1 MKNAIAFLLVCST
14 TVTVFA
20 QEPPYVYQQFGYF
33 PPTNEAGTLSEDQ
46 KAVLS
51 DCVKLANE
59 RGESSKKSAEK
70 MAAIYGNQALQYDY
84 FGVYLTGC
92 LADEKDGK
100 GWVVQE
106 KKGGVWEKVRP
117 RYATRTFMKLDPTK

>member
-1 MKNAIAFLLVCST
+1 MKKAIALLLLCSA
-14 TVTVFA
+14 TVFA

-33 PPTNEAGTLSEDQ
+33 PPANETGSLSEDQ
-46 KAVLS
+46 KAVLD

-59 RGESSKKSAEK
+59 RGESAKKNAGK
-70 MAAIYGNQALQYDY
+70 MAAIYGDQALQFDY

-100 GWVVQE
+100 GWGVQE
-106 KKGGVWEKVRP
+106 KKGEVWEKVRP

>member
-1 MKNAIAFLLVCST
+1 MKKAIALLLLCSAT
-14 TVTVFA
+14 AFA
-20 QEPPYVYQQFGYF
+20 QDPPYVYQQFGYF
-33 PPTNEAGTLSEDQ
+33 PQTNEAGSLSEAQ
-46 KAVLS
+46 RAVLE
-51 DCVKLANE
+51 DCVKFAKE
-59 RGESSKKSAEK
+59 RGESSMKNAEK

-100 GWVVQE
+100 GWMVHE
-106 KKGGVWEKVRP
+106 KKDGVWEKVRS